1 MSRMGNKPIAVPAA
15 VKIAVTDGSVKVAG
29 PKGELTQALPAGIT
43 LELEGSVLH
52 VKCDDM
58 ENRQK
63 NMNHGLVRS
72 LVNSMVVGVSEGFK
86 VNLELVGVGYRG
98 QVKGQNLTLNL
109 GYSIPVEYTVPEK
122 VKISMADQTHITLES
137 IDKQAVGQVAAN
149 IRKFRV
155 PDAYH
160 GKGVRYAGEQMTL
173 KEGKKAG
180 G

>member
-15 VKIAVTDGSVKVAG
+15 VKIEVTDGSVKVAG

-109 GYSIPVEYTVPEK
+109 GYSIPVEYTVPET